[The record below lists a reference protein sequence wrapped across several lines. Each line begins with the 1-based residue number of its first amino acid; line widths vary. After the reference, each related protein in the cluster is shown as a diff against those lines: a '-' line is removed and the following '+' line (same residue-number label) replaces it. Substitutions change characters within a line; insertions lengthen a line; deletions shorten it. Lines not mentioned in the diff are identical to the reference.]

1 MCMMMDQTQHRYKLY
16 LLSGDNLK
24 KTMKVTLDLL

>member
-1 MCMMMDQTQHRYKLY
+1 MMDQTQHRYKLY
-16 LLSGDNLK
+16 LLSEANLR